1 MAELT
6 SEPPLIHPYLSRGRV
21 GLPTYSA
28 TKVIHQLG
36 KAFQNLRGYYIRRE
50 DSLSITEAAAAEEF
64 PHDAGGGNVLGAD
77 GVEEVEELEQVRGL
91 GKFFAI
97 LGHMF

>member
-28 TKVIHQLG
+28 TKVILQLG
-36 KAFQNLRGYYIRRE
+36 KAFQNLRG
-50 DSLSITEAAAAEEF
+50 
-64 PHDAGGGNVLGAD
+64 
-77 GVEEVEELEQVRGL
+77 
-91 GKFFAI
+91 
-97 LGHMF
+97 